1 MSVDKPY
8 DHLEEQVLKTL
19 LYFDIFS
26 YPLRASE
33 ILKFLRFRKTCQ
45 QEVVECLKSL
55 TEKQH
60 VFRFGDLYSLH
71 ADQKNI
77 KRRLKGNAEAEK
89 WMKVAEKKARFI
101 ARFPFVRAVMASGS
115 LSKGYMDEKSD
126 LDFFIVTAPG
136 CLWIA
141 RTTLV
146 MYKRLFLHNSH
157 KEFCVNY
164 FVDTD
169 HLEIEEKNLFTAT
182 ELATLVPLYNHSA
195 YQAVI
200 SSNPWVKEIFPNLT
214 TQEPGLSENKTPPL
228 FQKLSEVILFP
239 FAKWLDRWFLRVSLR
254 RWLRLYGASY
264 TKKDFEIAFKSKRH
278 VSKNHPNHFQKKVLD
293 RYQRKLTEFQNRFTQ
308 LPTYE

>member
-1 MSVDKPY
+1 VSVDKSY
-8 DHLEEQVLKTL
+8 DHLEEHVLKTL

-33 ILKFLRFRKTCQ
+33 ILKFLRGRRTSQ
-45 QEVVECLKSL
+45 QEVLECLSGM

-71 ADQKNI
+71 PDEKNI
-77 KRRLKGNAEAEK
+77 KRRLKGNTEAEK
-89 WMKVAEKKARFI
+89 WMRVAEKKARFI
-101 ARFPFVRAVMASGS
+101 GKFPFVRAVMASGS

-146 MYKRLFLHNSH
+146 MYKRLFLRNCH

-164 FVDTD
+164 FVDAD

-182 ELATLVPLYNHSA
+182 ELVTLIPLHNLSA
-195 YQAVI
+195 YNAVI
-200 SSNPWVKEIFPNLT
+200 SANAWVKAFFPNLT
-214 TQEPGLSENKTPPL
+214 TETRVSSSNKKPHV
-228 FQKLSEVILFP
+228 FQKVSEVLLLP
-239 FAKWLDRWFLRVSLR
+239 FATWLDGWFLRVSLS

-264 TKKDFEIAFKSKRH
+264 SKEDFEIAFKSKRH
-278 VSKNHPNHFQKKVLD
+278 VSKNHPNHFQKKVLE
-293 RYQRKLTEFQNRFTQ
+293 RYQSKLAEFQNRFTQ
-308 LPTYE
+308 MPI